1 MHISDKIA
9 LTAVALVLSAG
20 VALPAH
26 AASTMCTDGMMAKTD
41 SMSGD
46 AMAKDTAM
54 AGDAM
59 KKDAMAGDAMAKD
72 TAMAGDAMKKDAMA
86 GDAMAKDIAMAGD
99 AMMMADYTV
108 KPGDSLWTIAADTLC
123 DGNRYHEIVEANADM
138 LGSGMM
144 IHPGEVLHIPGD

>member
-1 MHISDKIA
+1 MHISEKIA

-20 VALPAH
+20 VTLPAH

-41 SMSGD
+41 AMSGD

-59 KKDAMAGDAMAKD
+59 KKDAMAGGA
-72 TAMAGDAMKKDAMA
+72 
-86 GDAMAKDIAMAGD
+86 
-99 AMMMADYTV
+99 MMADYTV
-108 KPGDSLWTIAADTLC
+108 KQGDSLWTIAADTLC
-123 DGNRYHEIVEANADM
+123 DGNRYHEIVAANADM
-138 LGSGMM
+138 FGSGMM